1 MYVNDKASSQGAAG
15 LIPLPSQFE
24 RQFKRSFRMSMS
36 TKEPEEA
43 RPSHLRSRH
52 DRFTC
57 GFPVAAGLEQ
67 PGRAASWEKVELTSY
82 TSSPERFC
90 SSRGL
95 PLPCPHLSGHSSVFC
110 PRVALPNPPGCDAP
124 PAAWCLGCLSLGEQQ
139 GLLTSPRSSPAWRG
153 AMKPTSCTHHEC
165 QTLCTRLPNVCAHAQ
180 VGRADAHPRP
190 VGNGLLG
197 REEKAEE
204 RGTQP
209 EVFAA

>member
-1 MYVNDKASSQGAAG
+1 
-15 LIPLPSQFE
+15 
-24 RQFKRSFRMSMS
+24 MSMS

-43 RPSHLRSRH
+43 RPSHLHSRH
-52 DRFTC
+52 DRFTY

-139 GLLTSPRSSPAWRG
+139 GLLTSPRSSPAWQG
-153 AMKPTSCTHHEC
+153 AMNQPPVPTTSARRFAQGCPTCVLMHRWAGLTH
-165 QTLCTRLPNVCAHAQ
+165 TRVLLETVFWG
-180 VGRADAHPRP
+180 GRRRQR
-190 VGNGLLG
+190 
-197 REEKAEE
+197 REEPSQKCLQRDSMNNANISAFKYVWNNRE
-204 RGTQP
+204 
-209 EVFAA
+209 